1 MGCVQRR
8 EGVPDE
14 NPCRVRGEAIWRGQR
29 RWALRQGLH
38 TQQRSGQP
46 CTTDRGLTHPE
57 TRVTVTQCIT
67 ATDWG
72 AGSGKGTGKGQADT
86 LACPGCRILLLW
98 EASRLTLTPASFPL
112 QNLPTWIH
120 CPLVREMGR
129 RAHKIQRNSDLLSIC
144 STLYSGLGL
153 FIYWSHGRES
163 LP

>member
-1 MGCVQRR
+1 MLY
-8 EGVPDE
+8 EAYSHSVPK
-14 NPCRVRGEAIWRGQR
+14 PHASLSPPSHC
-29 RWALRQGLH
+29 LPHL
-38 TQQRSGQP
+38 SK
-46 CTTDRGLTHPE
+46 
-57 TRVTVTQCIT
+57 
-67 ATDWG
+67 DWG

-129 RAHKIQRNSDLLSIC
+129 RAHEIQRNSDLLSIC

-163 LP
+163 LPWPPPMNTVTLSSTHPTAVLHTLLCYCTYKCVLIFLLPS

>member
-1 MGCVQRR
+1 MTAGGKGMGCVQRR

-72 AGSGKGTGKGQADT
+72 AGSG
-86 LACPGCRILLLW
+86 
-98 EASRLTLTPASFPL
+98 FP
-112 QNLPTWIH
+112 H
-120 CPLVREMGR
+120 
-129 RAHKIQRNSDLLSIC
+129 SLLSHSPLSLSWGPSLSQALPSAAFPWRHHHTHTPSLLPIAAKPWGPDLGPAAA
-144 STLYSGLGL
+144 SPPGGLPL
-153 FIYWSHGRES
+153 
-163 LP
+163 